1 MSAVE
6 APGFSPAKKQRKAGA
21 GLAAVI
27 PSKTKG
33 AGWFTVALAFYH
45 HRQFD

>member
-6 APGFSPAKKQRKAGA
+6 AEPALSEVEGGFSRRGSGQK
-21 GLAAVI
+21 
-27 PSKTKG
+27 KG